1 MNGQLSYDCIPI
13 ITSGHAVDHAAEVE
27 TDTLDEGQALDFYMG
42 QEHGQCHNH
51 LFEVI
56 MVVSAIA
63 GWPRVSIISTISR

>member
-1 MNGQLSYDCIPI
+1 MNGQLSCDKIPN

-51 LFEVI
+51 LIEVI
-56 MVVSAIA
+56 MVLCCLCSL
-63 GWPRVSIISTISR
+63 WPTFISR